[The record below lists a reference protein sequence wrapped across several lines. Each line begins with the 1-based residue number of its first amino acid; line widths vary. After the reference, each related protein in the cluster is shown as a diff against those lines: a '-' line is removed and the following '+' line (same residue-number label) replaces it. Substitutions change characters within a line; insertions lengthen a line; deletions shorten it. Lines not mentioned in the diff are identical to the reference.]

1 MHKFSLYE
9 TSSRFYLVGAD
20 ILDKKFRILKI
31 ERMSELGDLSV
42 ADDCIIYTKADMNQL
57 LETVGEGNKG
67 SGGLKLRAST
77 WGLLGF
83 IRFTGEY
90 YMLLITKRSQVAML
104 GGHYVYQIDATELI
118 SLASPN
124 FPRPKADRQSEEA
137 RFVNILK
144 NLDLTRSFYFCYSYD
159 ITNSLQ
165 RNISR
170 NREALQS
177 GSGPPTFDLNE
188 MFIWNHYL
196 LQPAF
201 NALERVYDWC
211 LPIIHG
217 FVDQATL
224 SVYGRIIY
232 ITLIAR
238 RSRYFAGARF
248 LKRGANDF
256 GYVANDVETEQIVA
270 EMLTTSFHAPEGRFF
285 ASPNYTSYVQHR
297 GSIPL
302 YWNQDNS
309 GVSPKPDIDC
319 SLHHHLRKLL
329 C

>member
-1 MHKFSLYE
+1 MFETSAGRMHKFSLYE
-9 TSSRFYLVGAD
+9 TTSRFYLVGAD
-20 ILDKKFRILKI
+20 VLNRRFRILKI
-31 ERMSELGDLSV
+31 ERSLEPGELGV
-42 ADDCIIYTKADMNQL
+42 ADDRIVYTKTEMNHL
-57 LETVGEGNKG
+57 LNTVDDGNKG

-104 GGHYVYQIDATELI
+104 GGHYVYQIDGTELI

-124 FPRPKADRQSEEA
+124 FPRLKPERHIEEA

-159 ITNSLQ
+159 ITNTLQ

-170 NREALQS
+170 QREPQRD
-177 GSGPPTFDLNE
+177 GPNLPLSFEFNE

-201 NALERVYDWC
+201 EGLENLYDWC

-217 FVDQATL
+217 FVDQASTCILAL
-224 SVYGRIIY
+224 S
-232 ITLIAR
+232 
-238 RSRYFAGARF
+238 
-248 LKRGANDF
+248 
-256 GYVANDVETEQIVA
+256 
-270 EMLTTSFHAPEGRFF
+270 
-285 ASPNYTSYVQHR
+285 
-297 GSIPL
+297 
-302 YWNQDNS
+302 
-309 GVSPKPDIDC
+309 
-319 SLHHHLRKLL
+319 
-329 C
+329 